1 MAYQTPQNIYKVVK
15 DISENKYVLP
25 AIQREFVWD
34 TRQIECFFDSIMREY
49 PIGTFLL
56 WELNKE
62 NKENYE
68 FYSFMNSYNQKNC
81 RHNSPINLAGTENIL
96 AVLDGQQRLTALYI
110 GLKGTYAFKT
120 RYKSWKNDN
129 AFPKRTLFLDLLGPA
144 PEASRNYYN
153 FLFLTEEDT
162 KQDEHHYWFPVGR
175 ILSMEFSDVTDF
187 IIDEIAP
194 SGYTKEQ
201 ITFARKT
208 ISQLFN
214 VIHNKDI
221 INTYIEES
229 TELDKVLNIFI
240 RINSGGTTLSYSDLL
255 LSIASAQ
262 WENCDARQ
270 EIIELVDSIN
280 HIGSGFDINKDFVLK
295 SSLVLS
301 DLKDIAFKVDNF
313 TKSNMQIIENK
324 WPVIKKSLYASY
336 VLLNSLGFSRENLS
350 SNNAVIPI
358 AYYLMMLGLPANF
371 EQSFVYTENRKI
383 IKKWLIISLLKK
395 IFSGQPDNI
404 LRPLRDIIKENDK
417 NDFPLDKIISRFR
430 GTQKSFVFTDDEI
443 ENILERKYDKSNTSS
458 VLMLLYQYLN
468 YNNKIHVDHIYPRS
482 KFTKK
487 YLLNNGVKE
496 DDVKYYIEHVNDI
509 SNLQMLEAIPNME
522 KQNKDFSVW
531 FKETNS
537 SNTEAIHYRTM
548 HYLPDMDYS
557 YANFK
562 EFLKERRNLLK
573 QKLTEILV

>member
-371 EQSFVYTENRKI
+371 EQSY
-383 IKKWLIISLLKK
+383 
-395 IFSGQPDNI
+395 
-404 LRPLRDIIKENDK
+404 PLR
-417 NDFPLDKIISRFR
+417 
-430 GTQKSFVFTDDEI
+430 G
-443 ENILERKYDKSNTSS
+443 
-458 VLMLLYQYLN
+458 
-468 YNNKIHVDHIYPRS
+468 
-482 KFTKK
+482 
-487 YLLNNGVKE
+487 
-496 DDVKYYIEHVNDI
+496 
-509 SNLQMLEAIPNME
+509 
-522 KQNKDFSVW
+522 
-531 FKETNS
+531 
-537 SNTEAIHYRTM
+537 
-548 HYLPDMDYS
+548 
-557 YANFK
+557 
-562 EFLKERRNLLK
+562 
-573 QKLTEILV
+573 

>member
-214 VIHNKDI
+214 VIHNKNI

-371 EQSFVYTENRKI
+371 EQSSVYTENRKI

-417 NDFPLDKIISRFR
+417 NDFPLDKIIIRFR

-468 YNNKIHVDHIYPRS
+468 YNHKIHVDHIYPRS

-509 SNLQMLEAIPNME
+509 SNLQLLEAIPNME